1 MIFNHNFTKNS
12 LIGVSSANV
21 FTLCM
26 EFSTIYVSIRYFI
39 VLVIIML
46 TGCVISYPNSPILRI
61 SKENLEQN
69 LMEGD
74 RLKVHTFSGR
84 VYRLNVTSLEQTK
97 LVGNG
102 PFGTIRIPYAL
113 IESIDKGEVN
123 MAQSWTVN
131 STWVLAVM
139 LITAAC
145 CLY

>member
-1 MIFNHNFTKNS
+1 MIKQR
-12 LIGVSSANV
+12 L
-21 FTLCM
+21 
-26 EFSTIYVSIRYFI
+26 FI

-102 PFGTIRIPYAL
+102 PFGTIRIPYAM

-123 MAQSWTVN
+123 MARSWTVN

-145 CLY
+145 CL